1 MGIIS
6 FSGLA
11 SGIDT
16 QSLITQLMYLE
27 RAPERI
33 LQTKQQKLQSQIDLY
48 KQIKTALTE
57 FQSSAQNI
65 KTSSTFK
72 GVKAEVG
79 DSSVL
84 TATASS
90 TAMEG
95 VHTVEVTTLARSQRQ
110 VSIGYASNSSLT
122 FNTGSFT
129 IDDGAGTVT
138 TLNIAEGQNSLN
150 GIVAAINDSDANVTA
165 SIINDGSGTPYRL
178 VVTGKDTKNYTIDF
192 SGLSTVPVGGTGSLA
207 PTLLGPGDPTY
218 QAGTAASFKVDG
230 VSITRTSNTVTDVL
244 EGVTLSLLKEGS
256 STSVT
261 VTNDNN
267 NVTEKINN
275 FVKEFNDA
283 LTLINKQTVYDST
296 GKTSSALSGD
306 ATLRTVQSQL
316 QRLIT
321 TPVSGVTGSFS
332 TLASIGITTDSKTGT
347 LSVDAAKLSDALKN
361 DFDGVV
367 DLFTHNGDKTGLVD
381 DQYGLAQQFTLVL
394 DRFTH
399 SYTEGSSLNGLIETR
414 ISGLTNSIK
423 DIDKQIESMEL
434 RMELREKALTAKFTA
449 METLIST
456 LSSQGNSMLSA
467 ITSAAV
473 SSS

>member
-1 MGIIS
+1 MGTIS

-27 RAPERI
+27 RAPERL
-33 LQTKQQKLQSQIDLY
+33 LQTKQEKLQSQIDLY
-48 KQIKTALTE
+48 KQIKTTLTE
-57 FQSSAQNI
+57 FQSSAQSI

-72 GVKAEVG
+72 GVKAEIG

-84 TATASS
+84 TASASS

-110 VSIGYASNSSLT
+110 VSVGYASASSLT

-129 IDDGAGTVT
+129 IDDGTGTVT
-138 TLNIAEGQNSLN
+138 TINIAEGQNSLN

-192 SGLSTVPVGGTGSLA
+192 SGLSTAPAGGTGSLA

-256 STSVT
+256 TTSVAI
-261 VTNDNN
+261 TNDTD

-306 ATLRTVQSQL
+306 ATLRTVQTQL

-321 TPVSGVTGSFS
+321 TPVSGVSSFS

-347 LSVDAAKLSDALKN
+347 LSVDATKLSDALKN
-361 DFDGVV
+361 DFEGVV
-367 DLFTHNGDKTGLVD
+367 DLFTHNGDTAGLAD
-381 DQYGLAQQFTLVL
+381 DQYGLAQQFNLVL

-399 SYTEGSSLNGLIETR
+399 SYTEGSNLNGLIETR

-434 RMELREKALTAKFTA
+434 RMEQREKVLTAKFTA

-456 LSSQGNSMLSA
+456 LSAQGSSMINA

-473 SSS
+473 SS

>member
-1 MGIIS
+1 MADIN

-16 QSLITQLMYLE
+16 STMISQLMYLE

-33 LQTKQQKLQSQIDLY
+33 LQTKQKKLQSQIDLY

-57 FQSSAQNI
+57 FQSSAQSI

-79 DSSVL
+79 DSYVL
-84 TATASS
+84 TASASS

-95 VHTVEVTTLARSQRQ
+95 VHTIEVTTLARSQRQ
-110 VSIGYASNSSLT
+110 VSVGYASASTLT
-122 FNTGSFT
+122 FNSGSFT
-129 IDDGAGTVT
+129 IDDGTGTVT
-138 TLNIAEGQNSLN
+138 TINIAEGQNSLN

-192 SGLSTVPVGGTGSLA
+192 SGLSTVPAGGTGSLA

-230 VSITRTSNTVTDVL
+230 VTITRTSNTVTDVL
-244 EGVTLSLLKEGS
+244 DGVTLSLLKEGT
-256 STSVT
+256 STSVSI
-261 VTNDNN
+261 TNDTD
-267 NVTEKINN
+267 NVTDKINN

-283 LTLINKQTVYDST
+283 LTLINKQSVYDST
-296 GKTSSALSGD
+296 GKTTSVLSGD

-316 QRLIT
+316 QRLVS
-321 TPVSGVTGSFS
+321 TPVSGLSGSFS

-347 LSVDAAKLSDALKN
+347 LSVDSTKLADALKN

-367 DLFTHNGDKTGLVD
+367 DLFTHNGDTVGLAD
-381 DQYGLAQQFTLVL
+381 NQYGLAQQFNLVL

-414 ISGLTNSIK
+414 ISGLNSSIN
-423 DIDKQIESMEL
+423 DINKQIESMEL
-434 RMELREKALTAKFTA
+434 RMEQRETVLKQKFTA
-449 METLIST
+449 MESMISNLT
-456 LSSQGNSMLSA
+456 SQGNSLLSA
-467 ITSAAV
+467 ISG
-473 SSS
+473 SIMGSY

>member
-1 MGIIS
+1 MADIN

-16 QSLITQLMYLE
+16 STMISQLMYLE

-33 LQTKQQKLQSQIDLY
+33 LQTKQKKLQSQIDLY
-48 KQIKTALTE
+48 KQIKTALAE
-57 FQSSAQNI
+57 FQSSAQSI

-79 DSSVL
+79 DAAVL

-110 VSIGYASNSSLT
+110 VSVGYASNSTLT

-129 IDDGAGTVT
+129 IDDGAGSVKTV
-138 TLNIAEGQNSLN
+138 NIAEGQNSLN
-150 GIVAAINDSDANVTA
+150 GIVAAINGSDANVTA

-178 VVTGKDTKNYTIDF
+178 VVTGKDTKNYTLDF
-192 SGLSTVPVGGTGSLA
+192 SGLATPPTGGTGALA

-230 VSITRTSNTVTDVL
+230 VTITRTSNTVSDVL
-244 EGVTLSLLKEGS
+244 EGVTLSLVKEGAT
-256 STSVT
+256 TSVT
-261 VTNDNN
+261 VSNDKDD
-267 NVTEKINN
+267 VTTKIND

-283 LTLINKQTVYDST
+283 LTLINKQSVYDST
-296 GKTSSALSGD
+296 GKTTSVLSGD

-316 QRLIT
+316 QRLVA
-321 TPVSGVTGSFS
+321 TPVSGLSGSFS

-347 LSVDAAKLSDALKN
+347 LSIDSAKLADALKS

-367 DLFTHNGDKTGLVD
+367 DLFTHNGDTLGLAD
-381 DQYGLAQQFTLVL
+381 NQYGIAQQFNLAL
-394 DRFTH
+394 DRITH

-414 ISGLTNSIK
+414 ITGLNSSIK
-423 DIDKQIESMEL
+423 DIDKQIEAMES
-434 RMELREKALTAKFTA
+434 RMVLREESLKKKFAA
-449 METLIST
+449 MESLISS
-456 LSSQGNSMLSA
+456 LSSQGSSLLSA
-467 ITSAAV
+467 INGAAIN
-473 SSS
+473 S

>member
-1 MGIIS
+1 MGTIS

-27 RAPERI
+27 RAPERL
-33 LQTKQQKLQSQIDLY
+33 LQTKQTKLQSQIDLY

-57 FQSSAQNI
+57 FQSSAQSI

-72 GVKAEVG
+72 GVKAEIG

-84 TATASS
+84 TASASS

-110 VSIGYASNSSLT
+110 VSVGYASASSLT

-129 IDDGAGTVT
+129 IDDGTGTVT
-138 TLNIAEGQNSLN
+138 TINIAEGQNSLN

-192 SGLSTVPVGGTGSLA
+192 SGLSTAPAGGTGSLA

-256 STSVT
+256 ATSVAI
-261 VTNDNN
+261 TNDAD
-267 NVTEKINN
+267 NVTEKINS

-306 ATLRTVQSQL
+306 ATLRTVQTQL

-321 TPVSGVTGSFS
+321 TPVSGVSSFS

-347 LSVDAAKLSDALKN
+347 LSVDATKLSDALKN
-361 DFDGVV
+361 DFEGVV
-367 DLFTHNGDKTGLVD
+367 DLFTHNGDTAGLAD
-381 DQYGLAQQFTLVL
+381 DQYGLAQQFNLVL

-399 SYTEGSSLNGLIETR
+399 SYTEGSNLNGLIETR

-423 DIDKQIESMEL
+423 DMDKQIESMEL
-434 RMELREKALTAKFTA
+434 RMEQREKVLTAKFTA

-456 LSSQGNSMLSA
+456 LSAQGSSMINA

-473 SSS
+473 SS

>member
-1 MGIIS
+1 MGTIS

-27 RAPERI
+27 RAPERL
-33 LQTKQQKLQSQIDLY
+33 LQTKQTKLQSQIDLY

-57 FQSSAQNI
+57 FQSSAQSI

-72 GVKAEVG
+72 GVKAEIG

-84 TATASS
+84 TASASS

-110 VSIGYASNSSLT
+110 VSVGYASASSLT

-129 IDDGAGTVT
+129 IDDGTGTVT
-138 TLNIAEGQNSLN
+138 TINIAEGQNSLN

-192 SGLSTVPVGGTGSLA
+192 SGLSTAPAGGTGSLA

-256 STSVT
+256 TTSVAI
-261 VTNDNN
+261 TNDTD

-306 ATLRTVQSQL
+306 ATLRTVQTQL

-321 TPVSGVTGSFS
+321 TPVSGVSSFS

-347 LSVDAAKLSDALKN
+347 LSVDATKLSDALKN
-361 DFDGVV
+361 DFEGVV
-367 DLFTHNGDKTGLVD
+367 DLFTHNGDTAGLAD
-381 DQYGLAQQFTLVL
+381 DQYGLAQQFNLVL

-399 SYTEGSSLNGLIETR
+399 SYTEGSNLNGLIETR

-434 RMELREKALTAKFTA
+434 RMEQREKVLTAKFTA

-456 LSSQGNSMLSA
+456 LSAQGSSMINA

-473 SSS
+473 SS